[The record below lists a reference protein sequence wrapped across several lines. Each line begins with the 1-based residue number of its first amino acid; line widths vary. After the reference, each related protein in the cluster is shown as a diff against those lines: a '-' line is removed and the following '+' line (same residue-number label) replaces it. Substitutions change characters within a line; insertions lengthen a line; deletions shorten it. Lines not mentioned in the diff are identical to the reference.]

1 MNGPARAR
9 EPVVDDRLD
18 SGRSNRGPRSLGNS
32 LFWRRIAIAFLA
44 SFVAGSCC
52 ALLVIW
58 AGGWTHGLSLE
69 VSLLDRLHTHLPPA
83 LDWGMVLLPW
93 LGTNLVFIPVLGPGC
108 WYLWRRR
115 GRADLALIIAVVT
128 IGNNLVGM
136 ALKLAFERPRPS
148 LWQARGEYT
157 GASYPSGH
165 AMAVMSVVGL
175 VALLLYEERGSPWPL
190 GVWILLL
197 IATCYSRLYL
207 GVHWPTDVLGG
218 LLTGAVWFGGS
229 LWARRA
235 Y

>member
-1 MNGPARAR
+1 MSSPTRSRDPAVDARFDPSRSDRRRRA
-9 EPVVDDRLD
+9 V
-18 SGRSNRGPRSLGNS
+18 GNS
-32 LFWRRIAIAFLA
+32 LFWRRIAIAFVA
-44 SFVAGSCC
+44 SFAAGSCC
-52 ALLVIW
+52 ALVVIW
-58 AGGWTHGLSLE
+58 AGGWTHGLPFE
-69 VSLLDRLHTHLPPA
+69 IALLDRLHTELPSA

-115 GRADLALIIAVVT
+115 GRPDLAMIIAVVT
-128 IGNNLVGM
+128 IGNNLIGT

-148 LWQARGEYT
+148 LWQGRGEYT

-165 AMAVMSVVGL
+165 AMAIMSVIGL
-175 VALLLYEERGSPWPL
+175 LALLLYEERGSVWPFV
-190 GVWILLL
+190 VWILLL

-218 LLTGAVWFGGS
+218 LLTGGVWFAGS